1 MRDGVS
7 LAGELIDSGR
17 AAEVLRRLTELSNQ
31 PEEAV

>member
-17 AAEVLRRLTELSNQ
+17 AAEVLRQLTELSNQ